1 MTAFAFPRA
10 SARALTRMPASIV
23 AAGGL
28 ALASLFNLAALLLWV
43 RWLGPAAFGS
53 LALLGAAGLLANALA
68 FEWLRLAGARLLIV
82 HGQVSPAI
90 LADWVRAGAVTT
102 TLLITLAVTATVLGR
117 LAPFGLQ
124 PGWTAAVVMLALG
137 EMMIGAVMLVER
149 LRLRPWRFAALL
161 VGRAVL
167 SLAGGIVAVASGAGV
182 AGIVGAMI
190 AAPIAVAL
198 TVMARDPL
206 WRLAFAFRPTGLRPL
221 LSLGA
226 LLLPASLLQ
235 LAASLAD
242 RLLAGALL
250 GSAAAGALAAPS
262 DLVARTLGF
271 AMMALNLTAYPT
283 LVRLFD
289 GDDPAATARA
299 LRRNGLTLL
308 AVGIPI
314 AATFVLLAGPL
325 TALLLGPSYRTTAAL
340 LPWLAGA
347 ALLRL
352 VAAFH
357 YGVRFQL
364 ERRMALLLPGP
375 AVALLLLLC
384 GAPAAVSADG
394 LLGLA
399 KLGFVAQTAGLAVSA
414 LLARRLVTPRKR

>member
-1 MTAFAFPRA
+1 MTAFARPSA
-10 SARALTRMPASIV
+10 STKALARIPASIV
-23 AAGGL
+23 ASGGL

-43 RWLGPAAFGS
+43 RWLGPAAFGT

-68 FEWLRLAGARLLIV
+68 FEWLRLAGARMLILD
-82 HGQVSPAI
+82 GQVSPTI
-90 LADWVRAGAVTT
+90 LAAWVRAAAVTSV
-102 TLLITLAVTATVLGR
+102 LLITLSAFAMALG

-124 PGWTAAVVMLALG
+124 PGWTAAVALLALS
-137 EMMIGAVMLVER
+137 EMAIGAAALVER

-161 VGRAVL
+161 VGRALL
-167 SLAGGIVAVASGAGV
+167 SLVGGIIAVASGAGV

-190 AAPIAVAL
+190 TAPIAVAV
-198 TVMARDPL
+198 TVAARDPL
-206 WRLAFAFRPTGLRPL
+206 WRSAFTRRPTGLKPL

-226 LLLPASLLQ
+226 PLLPASLLQ
-235 LAASLAD
+235 LATSLAD

-250 GSAAAGALAAPS
+250 GSAAAGALAAPA

-271 AMMALNLTAYPT
+271 AMMALNLTAYPM

-289 GDDPAATARA
+289 GDDPAATAYA

-308 AVGIPI
+308 AIGIPLT
-314 AATFVLLAGPL
+314 ASFVLLASPL
-325 TALLLGPSYRTTAAL
+325 TALLLGPSYRAAAAL

-352 VAAFH
+352 IAAFH

-399 KLGFVAQTAGLAVSA
+399 KLGFLAQAAGLAVSA
-414 LLARRLVTPRKR
+414 LLARRLVTPRPR